1 VFRCR
6 DVRPLIVLTCLSSS
20 LREAICRSPWH
31 WLLPSFSWERATTR
45 TPNLFRLIPV
55 LRPPKYAILV
65 PSILLPP
72 LRTSVIRVQSTHP
85 RGPLK
90 FRARARSAQPV
101 PQGSRQLPLDSGP
114 PPRRGTHR
122 LRNRS
127 GRHRETSEIPNLR
140 PLLPQHLSNRTAV
153 PVKRLDLVKMNS
165 SNNGTRLRSGR

>member
-1 VFRCR
+1 MQRRSAAHCAN
-6 DVRPLIVLTCLSSS
+6 LSQFQPEEK
-20 LREAICRSPWH
+20 RYAGHHGIG
-31 WLLPSFSWERATTR
+31 LLPLSSWERATTR

-72 LRTSVIRVQSTHP
+72 LRTSAIRVQSTHP

-90 FRARARSAQPV
+90 FWARARSAQPV

-114 PPRRGTHR
+114 LRRRGR
-122 LRNRS
+122 QQLRNRS
-127 GRHRETSEIPNLR
+127 GRHRETSEIPNIR
-140 PLLPQHLSNRTAV
+140 PLRPQHLLNRTAG

-165 SNNGTRLRSGR
+165 SNNGTRLQSGQ